1 MRHIHIKLI
10 HVLGLLALLFSLL
23 GSPVFVTPARAIGF
37 TVTKT
42 ADTADGTCNADC
54 SLREAISAANATT
67 GVDTIS
73 LPPGTYTLTRAGAT
87 ENANST
93 GDLDVTSQI
102 TINGTGK
109 GIKIIQ
115 AGTSAGSGIDRVFH
129 IVSGSL
135 TLNDIT
141 IRNGRAPT
149 GANGSQC
156 GPIGPCQPA
165 ADGKV
170 GSNGGGILND
180 GALTLNR
187 VSMTDN
193 WAGTGGKA
201 GNLVCTLGGSQC
213 NNNGGDGGN
222 GGGIYNAGSMT
233 VSNST
238 FTGNRAGK
246 GGAAGSESCAVVCN
260 STPGIG
266 RDGGAIYNVGAFAV
280 TITGSSFTENSGD
293 TGLSCTGGQLCFAH
307 GGAIANKGSSM
318 LTVTSSRFMSNTAS
332 AGGAIDNRGGKFTIT
347 GSTFLGN
354 LANVSGGAIFTS
366 ANTVSIANSTF
377 VENASDNG
385 GIFNSD
391 GSTLTVTN
399 STFDDSPFF
408 STGLATL
415 NLFNNILTSANAT
428 VDCFNNG
435 GGSKSNNLAKSAT
448 NTVCGLTNGSNGNI
462 VGPDP
467 LLGNLTGSPEFYPL
481 TNASPALNAGS
492 DAKCAAAPVNN
503 TSQNGLTRPQGAH
516 CDIGS
521 FERDGTPPTVLSS
534 VRANPNPTKA
544 ATVTFAVTF
553 SEAVS
558 GVDLSDFTLVNSGS
572 LSGFSVTNVS
582 GSGTTRTVTVNTG
595 TGSGVIRLNVLD
607 NNSIIDAA
615 GNPLNGSFVA
625 GENYTIDRTGPT
637 VTSNEC
643 TNSNPSA
650 SSTASFSIVF
660 DENVSGLDP
669 ADFNLVATGVT
680 GASIQVVSFSGN
692 LAIVTVGTG
701 SGNGTLRIDLPANA
715 TITDSLGNPLTGLP
729 YTSGGSCVIDKD
741 ITLTLNS
748 VGVNDGFVL
757 ESGETTNVGG
767 TINSTPEFINV
778 GDDGVNRQFRSV
790 LHFDTSSIPDNAVI
804 TSVVLKTK
812 LLGIVGTDPFT
823 THGDLRVD
831 IGTPSFGA
839 AALEL
844 TDFQIAPTAAN
855 VAIFNPT
862 PVDGVYSATLNGT
875 GLSNIGLTGST
886 QLRLRFL
893 TDDNNNAAPDLIR
906 FFSGDTA
913 TVANRPQ
920 LVIVYHL
927 P

>member
-1 MRHIHIKLI
+1 MRQFLTRFVIHISILS
-10 HVLGLLALLFSLL
+10 VLLLSLL
-23 GSPVFVTPARAIGF
+23 GSPVFVSTARAANF

-42 ADTADGTCNADC
+42 ADTADGACNIDC
-54 SLREAISAANATT
+54 SLREAIMAANATT
-67 GVDTIS
+67 GADTIS
-73 LPPGTYTLTRAGAT
+73 LPVGTYTLTRAGAN
-87 ENANST
+87 ENASST

-109 GIKIIQ
+109 GSKIIQ
-115 AGTSAGSGIDRVFH
+115 AGATAGSGIDRVFH

-156 GPIGPCQPA
+156 GPIGPCPPA

-187 VSMTDN
+187 VSMIDN

-201 GNLVCTLGGSQC
+201 GNLVCSIGGSAC
-213 NNNGGDGGN
+213 RNNGGDGGS

-246 GGAAGSESCAVVCN
+246 GGAAGSEACGVVCE

-266 RDGGAIYNVGAFAV
+266 RDGGAIYNTGAFAV

-293 TGLSCTGGQLCFAH
+293 TGLPCTAGQLCFAH

-318 LTVTSSRFMSNTAS
+318 LTVTNSRFMSNSAS
-332 AGGAIDNRGGKFTIT
+332 AGGAIDNRGGRFTIT

-354 LANVSGGAIFTS
+354 IANVSGGAIFTN
-366 ANTVSIANSTF
+366 ANTVTIANSTF

-391 GSTLTVTN
+391 GSALTMTN
-399 STFDDSPFF
+399 STFDDTRINS
-408 STGLATL
+408 SDLATL

-428 VDCFNNG
+428 VACFIGG
-435 GGSKSNNLAKSAT
+435 GGSKTNNWAKSSGSS
-448 NTVCGLTNGSNGNI
+448 VCGITNGVNGNI

-481 TNASPALNAGS
+481 TSGSPAINAGS

-521 FERDGTPPTVLSS
+521 FERDGVRPTVLSS
-534 VRANPNPTKA
+534 VRANPNPSA
-544 ATVTFAVTF
+544 ASSVSFSVTF
-553 SEAVS
+553 SEPVT
-558 GVDLSDFTLVNSGS
+558 GVDVTDF
-572 LSGFSVTNVS
+572 GFSATNLTGVSITSVT
-582 GSGTTRTVTVNTG
+582 GSGATRTVTVNTG
-595 TGSGVIRLNVLD
+595 TGSGTVKLTVTN
-607 NNSIIDAA
+607 NNSIIDAV
-615 GNPLNGSFVA
+615 GNSLSSGFTT
-625 GENYTIDRTGPT
+625 GETYTIDRTNPIVTSTTCANNITPTPASINFIVSFTET
-637 VTSNEC
+637 VTG
-643 TNSNPSA
+643 
-650 SSTASFSIVF
+650 V
-660 DENVSGLDP
+660 DV
-669 ADFNLVATGVT
+669 ADFNLVATNVT
-680 GASIQVVSFSGN
+680 GASVTGVSGSGSSRT
-692 LAIVTVGTG
+692 ITVNTG
-701 SGNGTLRIDLPANA
+701 SGNGTLRLDVPATATVID
-715 TITDSLGNPLTGLP
+715 SVGNPLSGIP
-729 YTSGGSCVIDKD
+729 YSAGGECNVDKNL
-741 ITLTLNS
+741 TLTFFS
-748 VGVNDGFVL
+748 VAANDGFVL
-757 ESGETTNVGG
+757 ESGETTSIGG
-767 TINSTPEFINV
+767 TINADVAFVNV
-778 GDDGVNRQFRSV
+778 GDDGANRQFRSI
-790 LHFDTSSIPDNAVI
+790 LHFDTSSLPDHAVV
-804 TSVVLKTK
+804 TSAVLKVTHNSVV
-812 LLGIVGTDPFT
+812 GTNPLT
-823 THGDLRVD
+823 THGELRVD
-831 IGTPSFGA
+831 IAKPSFGA

-844 TDFQIAPTAAN
+844 TDFQIAPTAAA
-855 VAIFNPT
+855 VAVLDPT
-862 PVDGVYSATLNGT
+862 PVDNIYSATLNGT
-875 GLSNIGLTGST
+875 GLSNISLTGST

-906 FFSGDTA
+906 FFSGDSPSGL
-913 TVANRPQ
+913 NRPQ
-920 LVIVYHL
+920 LVIVYHF